1 MDWINIIF
9 TSISMSFD
17 AMTVGAVD
25 GVNEKNMA
33 IRKMLL
39 IAFVFGFMQFL
50 MPVIGYFIGFS
61 FKDYLELYIPWIAFG
76 LLGMLSIESLVDW
89 LIEFKKSNEEEFT
102 KEKKLTYKTLL
113 IQGVA
118 TSIDALCIG
127 FVFLNYNIPSAM
139 ITFMIIGI
147 TTFILTTISISLA
160 NKVAGKLEKWGGL
173 IAAIVFIAIALKIL
187 LQGIL

>member
-9 TSISMSFD
+9 TSVSMSFD

-89 LIEFKKSNEEEFT
+89 LIEFKKSNEKEFT